1 MKGAGHIVVST
12 VQQWGWK
19 TQAEDYMDFGLKF
32 AVAFTLVA
40 NILYGVG
47 NQLEGIYIYIWC
59 PSAALSLYNS
69 ECYCMS
75 VIL

>member
-32 AVAFTLVA
+32 AVAFNLVA
-40 NILYGVG
+40 SILYGVG
-47 NQLEGIYIYIWC
+47 NQLEGIYIYGAPQRPLAC
-59 PSAALSLYNS
+59 TTP
-69 ECYCMS
+69 S
-75 VIL
+75 VIACH